1 MLRVQILYF
10 AIGKVGLESPHIL
23 NISSG
28 FPDGLQAQ
36 FNHMG
41 TTEEYLHHMCY
52 NETLMSACDCTTETM
67 VTYKEREDG
76 QGEGGKK
83 SKKKESHD

>member
-1 MLRVQILYF
+1 
-10 AIGKVGLESPHIL
+10 
-23 NISSG
+23 
-28 FPDGLQAQ
+28 
-36 FNHMG
+36 MG

-83 SKKKESHD
+83 SKKKESHDYGASSLGSEGKSKTKKMKQSNYVIMHSVVEDK